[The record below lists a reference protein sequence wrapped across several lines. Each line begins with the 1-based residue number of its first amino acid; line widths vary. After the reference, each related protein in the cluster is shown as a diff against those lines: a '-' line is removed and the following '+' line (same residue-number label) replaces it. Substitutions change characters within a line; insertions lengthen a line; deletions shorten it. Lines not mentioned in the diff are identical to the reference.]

1 MPTPSTRTLDHIVH
15 LIPPGSIEAASEQF
29 RALGFNVLPGGTH
42 ADGLTANALIVLPDH
57 TYLELLAFTHPT
69 AHHTHTAHPWAAKRP
84 GWIDLAFLGT
94 PGTPSIAAL
103 INARADA
110 DGSGVQYTPETRGGR
125 RRPDGRELEWVI
137 CAPVPRERGER
148 GDVRGRVPFFCGD
161 VTPRAWR
168 VPLDPPANAAHPNGA
183 RGVAHVRLLA
193 TEDVFPALSRQLA
206 TITGAPPTSST
217 SSEASWDLD
226 RLETPSADLDAHVG
240 MGSVPKLILSVASG
254 EEESA
259 YVRERG
265 CGIYEVALWTS
276 GDGGE
281 VTAPFGRIVWCSIS

>member
-1 MPTPSTRTLDHIVH
+1 MRSPV
-15 LIPPGSIEAASEQF
+15 
-29 RALGFNVLPGGTH
+29 
-42 ADGLTANALIVLPDH
+42 
-57 TYLELLAFTHPT
+57 
-69 AHHTHTAHPWAAKRP
+69 RP
-84 GWIDLAFLGT
+84 GTTADT
-94 PGTPSIAAL
+94 ERPG
-103 INARADA
+103 RA
-110 DGSGVQYTPETRGGR
+110 Q
-125 RRPDGRELEWVI
+125 
-137 CAPVPRERGER
+137 
-148 GDVRGRVPFFCGD
+148 
-161 VTPRAWR
+161 
-168 VPLDPPANAAHPNGA
+168 VPLDPPAHAAHPNGA

-240 MGSVPKLILSVASG
+240 MGGVPKLILSVASG

-281 VTAPFGRIVWCSIS
+281 VTAPFGRIVWCSIP